1 MCFITLRI
9 LLDFEDFEDKLI
21 IFTHELNE
29 KRTN

>member
-21 IFTHELNE
+21 IFTHEL
-29 KRTN
+29 KKS